1 MPCQRVLLC
10 VWVAQVHPVRVGADS
25 VPSGAVSSQQL
36 PLVFLA
42 CRPLFPAMAARS
54 SADAAKYAEFRAW
67 LRRLAD
73 ANLITVHHPELLEG
87 TMVSNM
93 SDASKRSKPD
103 SEATAL
109 DPFELLE
116 IFGHTGVH
124 STDFTVVSEAV
135 PGNSKQI
142 AKAPSGP
149 VKLPDGI
156 RSLRDWGRTL
166 CTLPKIKN
174 DNLCYQEILENDAEH
189 VKSYRVWVHDN
200 AGTSRSSK
208 VDDLANFLKASGW
221 IPGADGTAYPG
232 TKEVR
237 RFKQ

>member
-1 MPCQRVLLC
+1 
-10 VWVAQVHPVRVGADS
+10 
-25 VPSGAVSSQQL
+25 
-36 PLVFLA
+36 
-42 CRPLFPAMAARS
+42 MAARS
-54 SADAAKYAEFRAW
+54 SADVAKYAEFRAW
-67 LRRLAD
+67 LKRLAD

-93 SDASKRSKPD
+93 SDTSKRSKPD
-103 SEATAL
+103 SDL

-116 IFGHTGVH
+116 IFGHTDVN
-124 STDFTVVSEAV
+124 STDFTEVSEAAL
-135 PGNSKQI
+135 GNRKQVT
-142 AKAPSGP
+142 KALPGP

-156 RSLRDWGRTL
+156 HSLRERGRTL

-174 DNLCYQEILENDAEH
+174 DNLCYQEILESDAEH

-200 AGTSRSSK
+200 AGTNRSPK

-221 IPGADGTAYPG
+221 IPGADSTAYPG

-237 RFKQ
+237 RFKQRVKLTESQVIPVFRV